1 MLNDQIFLH
10 QSPGLTVDGI
20 PVEHLLAMRALKCSF
35 IFIVHPDFVRE
46 PAFSSE
52 LKEHTLMAHDSLA
65 MAALGHGVRVQA
77 LASAAE
83 HSQALILHLAGW
95 NPACH
100 SLRCRQCLTIF
111 DIVKLE
117 ALQLF
122 GDSFAGSY
130 RFGSS
135 LRFSR
140 LWGPIYL
147 SEGRHLYF

>member
-1 MLNDQIFLH
+1 
-10 QSPGLTVDGI
+10 
-20 PVEHLLAMRALKCSF
+20 
-35 IFIVHPDFVRE
+35 
-46 PAFSSE
+46 
-52 LKEHTLMAHDSLA
+52 MAHDSLA

-83 HSQALILHLAGW
+83 HSQALILHLASW
-95 NPACH
+95 NPAGH
-100 SLRCRQCLTIF
+100 PLRCRQCLTIF

-122 GDSFAGSY
+122 GHSFAGSC

-135 LRFSR
+135 ARFSR

-147 SEGRHLYF
+147 LEGRHLYFTCIKISVEHISNLRIEL